1 MRFIHAVML
10 LAIAGTLSGCATGP
24 EIKYATEA
32 ERVKSQALEPVM
44 LSSAKLEEQLKGKY
58 ASSLPTI
65 TSEQLI
71 DVIQKEVANT
81 KRFTQV
87 LVNMSEGSIF
97 VIQPQIDRIDFSE
110 SPISYD
116 PNRKKVFV
124 KSKVSAVIYFQ
135 DQAGRYDNVKTF
147 EDERKMEKT
156 IPVQEDLS
164 PAKKQEFYRRTI
176 ETAFRALADQ
186 IGNEFNPSYEMGTI
200 SRIDGRIAY
209 VQINTSA
216 FISMKKNQQAVDVID
231 DDNNI
236 LATIQEL
243 KIADGSLSGK
253 FFEKSGKSIK
263 SGMKVRARVKSFN

>member
-1 MRFIHAVML
+1 MRFTLTL
-10 LAIAGTLSGCATGP
+10 LLLVLAATLSGCATSP
-24 EIKYATEA
+24 EIRYAIEA
-32 ERVKSQALEPVM
+32 ERVKTQALEPVM
-44 LSSAKLEEQLKGKY
+44 LSSSKLEEQLKKKY
-58 ASSLPTI
+58 ASALSTI

-71 DVIQKEVANT
+71 DVIQKEIANT

-97 VIQPQIDRIDFSE
+97 VVVPQIDRIDFSE
-110 SPISYD
+110 APISYD

-124 KSKVSAVIYFQ
+124 KAKVSTAIYFQ

-156 IPVQEDLS
+156 IPVDEVMTS
-164 PAKKQEFYRRTI
+164 AKKQEFYRRTI

-186 IGNEFNPSYEMGTI
+186 IGNEFNPSYEMGTV
-200 SRIDGRIAY
+200 SRVDGRIAY
-209 VQINTSA
+209 VQINTSV
-216 FISMKKNQQAVDVID
+216 FKTMKKSQQAVDVID
-231 DDNNI
+231 DENNI

-243 KIADGSLSGK
+243 TFTDGGLSGK

-263 SGMKVRARVKSFN
+263 PGMKVRARVKSFS

>member
-1 MRFIHAVML
+1 MRFVHAVML
-10 LAIAGTLSGCATGP
+10 LAIAGTLFGCATGP

-32 ERVKSQALEPVM
+32 ERVKTQALEPVM
-44 LSSAKLEEQLKGKY
+44 LSSTKLEEQLKGKY
-58 ASSLPTI
+58 ASSLSTV

-116 PNRKKVFV
+116 PNRKKVSV

-147 EDERKMEKT
+147 EDERKIEKT
-156 IPVQEDLS
+156 VPVNEGMD
-164 PAKKQEFYRRTI
+164 PAKKQALYRRTI

-209 VQINTSA
+209 VQINTTA
-216 FISMKKNQQAVDVID
+216 FIAMKKNQQAVDVID
-231 DDNNI
+231 DDSNI
-236 LATIQEL
+236 LATLQEL
-243 KIADGSLSGK
+243 KISDGSLSGK